1 MLNTPPQSASRVVF
15 DPDAPLTDASLLT
28 AIPTEVVNKYQVFPM
43 RLAGERLTV
52 AMADPSDLQTVE
64 ELSVITGYTIE
75 RVKAS
80 GTSISKAI
88 SKHFGSH
95 VSRMLE
101 DMDGGRSDP
110 ESTTGE
116 EDSGELAP
124 ARLYELAREPSL
136 VNLVNLIL
144 FEAIDLQASDIHIEP
159 FEKNLKTRYRVDGVL
174 VERAPTPKNLHPAI
188 ISRIKI
194 LAQMD
199 IAERFVP
206 QDGHIEF
213 PSHKGKVDIRV
224 STIPTVFGES
234 VVMRLLDRS
243 SSIGSFEELGMDP
256 VTLGNFNKCLTK
268 AHGIVLVTGPTGSGK
283 TTTLYHALK
292 QIFTPELKIIT
303 IEDPV
308 EYQLDGIVQMPV
320 NTRRGLSFAN
330 GLRHIL
336 RQDPDV
342 VMVGEIRDSETADI
356 AVRAALTGHLVFSTL
371 HTNNAAGAITRLID
385 MGVEPFLLAS
395 SLIAV
400 LAQRLVRRICPSCK
414 VPLAPDPALLAGFG
428 DCELPEN
435 ATFYHGTGCEECLNS
450 GLRGRLGIFELL
462 RVNEALR
469 GAIGKKPSIDAIH
482 KRASADH
489 IFMREDGVR
498 KVLDGQTI
506 LEEVLRV
513 TQD

>member
-1 MLNTPPQSASRVVF
+1 
-15 DPDAPLTDASLLT
+15 
-28 AIPTEVVNKYQVFPM
+28 
-43 RLAGERLTV
+43 
-52 AMADPSDLQTVE
+52 MADPSDLQTVE

-256 VTLGNFNKCLTK
+256 VTLGNFNKCPRSQ
-268 AHGIVLVTGPTGSGK
+268 ADFYARAEDHHDRRPGRIPTGW
-283 TTTLYHALK
+283 HC
-292 QIFTPELKIIT
+292 
-303 IEDPV
+303 
-308 EYQLDGIVQMPV
+308 
-320 NTRRGLSFAN
+320 AN
-330 GLRHIL
+330 AGQYPARLEF
-336 RQDPDV
+336 RQ
-342 VMVGEIRDSETADI
+342 
-356 AVRAALTGHLVFSTL
+356 RAAAYPASRSGCGH
-371 HTNNAAGAITRLID
+371 G
-385 MGVEPFLLAS
+385 
-395 SLIAV
+395 
-400 LAQRLVRRICPSCK
+400 
-414 VPLAPDPALLAGFG
+414 
-428 DCELPEN
+428 
-435 ATFYHGTGCEECLNS
+435 
-450 GLRGRLGIFELL
+450 RG
-462 RVNEALR
+462 N
-469 GAIGKKPSIDAIH
+469 P
-482 KRASADH
+482 
-489 IFMREDGVR
+489 
-498 KVLDGQTI
+498 
-506 LEEVLRV
+506 
-513 TQD
+513 

>member
-1 MLNTPPQSASRVVF
+1 MLDNHSQPDSQITF
-15 DPDAPLTDASLLT
+15 DPESITINASLLT
-28 AIPTEVVNKYQVFPM
+28 TIPGEVVNKYQVFPM
-43 RLAGERLTV
+43 QLQGERLTV
-52 AMADPSDLQTVE
+52 AMADPSDLQSVE
-64 ELSVITGYTIE
+64 ELSVITGYTID
-75 RVKAS
+75 RVQAS
-80 GTSISKAI
+80 ATSISKAI

-101 DMDGGRSDP
+101 GMDSSGKEDEASGDD
-110 ESTTGE
+110 EAE
-116 EDSGELAP
+116 EFAP

-144 FEAIDLQASDIHIEP
+144 FEAIDLHASDVHIEP

-213 PSHKGKVDIRV
+213 SSLTGKVDIRV

-256 VTLGNFNKCLTK
+256 VTLENFNKCLTK

-395 SLIAV
+395 SLVAV
-400 LAQRLVRRICPSCK
+400 LAQRLVRRICPNCK
-414 VPLAPDPALLAGFG
+414 EALAPDPALLAGFG
-428 DCELPEN
+428 ERELPEK

-462 RVNEALR
+462 RINEELR
-469 GAIGKKPSIDAIH
+469 EVIGKNPSIDAIH

-489 IFMREDGVR
+489 VFMREDGIR